1 MQANFAQNVAPQNPV
16 NNQPKPLNNPL
27 NQEKPKKPS
36 KKKLKEIE
44 KQNNIL
50 RVNQEYK
57 KMPSNKGQ
65 YIIPPVIHYTKL
77 IVDENTKPSEKKGDL
92 YIQYNEYNLNSMEK
106 IKTKYN
112 IDENIFIDTGE
123 YKWPELDQEK
133 DLDSKQNFKKE
144 TKESSKKKEEKP
156 RMFKSMTFDTILKSL
171 KKYKNIIPEQY
182 HYAVALSNIS
192 ITEYLSLQ
200 EKFRPYNS
208 LNNDNKNNDNK
219 LFYNL
224 AGIIADDLKEKK
236 INSDKIE
243 NIQKK
248 IVDFAKSLSKLKG
261 ISIGQ
266 KNGSIL
272 IPDDFSLFIILYY
285 LIISKSFWMIFSE
298 KNHGFL
304 TYIIERMFEFI
315 DQDLNEHIEHKYDK
329 KKDTKTIRNNKNE
342 NASKENKENITF
354 TNKELMSEILKKYY
368 NYSGDKP
375 DDFHI
380 QQNLE
385 LNKLDPNGKRFV
397 KKNEKEIIQD
407 DDDQIIFN
415 LKPNQKFLDDNSLAN
430 KFNNVR
436 PDMINEIFSF
446 FKDNKDNDVRAILLL
461 STASK
466 GLIQYLLVSAIYLI
480 FKNRH
485 SSSSS
490 HNMSDK
496 TEKEER
502 IKRIKARGKGSPEY
516 IYKNRHIIQ
525 EANFKKF
532 LLNTRIYRDQI
543 YIQQLSAILKI
554 NIHKQVNDYYS
565 GTGSIYKKFLQYVW
579 EEYKTVKTFSKIFE

>member
-1 MQANFAQNVAPQNPV
+1 MQANFPQNVAPQNPM

-27 NQEKPKKPS
+27 NKEQPKKLS

-77 IVDENTKPSEKKGDL
+77 IVDENAKPSEKRGDL
-92 YIQYNEYNLNSMEK
+92 YIQYNEYNLNSMEN

-112 IDENIFIDTGE
+112 IDENIFIDTGK

-133 DLDSKQNFKKE
+133 DLESKQNFKKE
-144 TKESSKKKEEKP
+144 TKESSKNKEEKP
-156 RMFKSMTFDTILKSL
+156 RMFKSMTFDTILESL
-171 KKYKNIIPEQY
+171 KKYKNIIPEKY

-192 ITEYLSLQ
+192 ITEYLNLQ

-208 LNNDNKNNDNK
+208 VSDENT
-219 LFYNL
+219 LFPNM

-243 NIQKK
+243 NIQNK
-248 IVDFAKSLSKLKG
+248 IVIFAKSLSKLKG
-261 ISIGQ
+261 KSIGQ
-266 KNGSIL
+266 KDGSIL
-272 IPDDFSLFIILYY
+272 IPDNFSLFIILYY

-315 DQDLNEHIEHKYDK
+315 DQDLSEHIEHKYDK

-385 LNKLDPNGKRFV
+385 LNQLDPNGKRFV
-397 KKNEKEIIQD
+397 KLNEKDIIQD
-407 DDDQIIFN
+407 DDDNIVFK
-415 LKPNQKFLDDNSLAN
+415 LKPNQKFLDDNSLAK
-430 KFNNVR
+430 KFNKVPQNNI
-436 PDMINEIFSF
+436 DEIFSF
-446 FKDNKDNDVRAILLL
+446 FKKKNNDNDVRAILLL

-480 FKNRH
+480 FKTRH

-496 TEKEER
+496 TGIEGR
-502 IKRIKARGKGSPEY
+502 IQSRIEKGSPEY

>member
-1 MQANFAQNVAPQNPV
+1 MQANFPQNVAPQNPV

-57 KMPSNKGQ
+57 KMPSNKGE

-77 IVDENTKPSEKKGDL
+77 IVDENTKPSEKGDL

-133 DLDSKQNFKKE
+133 DLESKQNFKKE

-208 LNNDNKNNDNK
+208 VTDQNT
-219 LFYNL
+219 LFSNM
-224 AGIIADDLKEKK
+224 AGIIADDLKEKR

-243 NIQKK
+243 NIQNK
-248 IVDFAKSLSKLKG
+248 IIDFATSLSKLKG

-266 KNGSIL
+266 QNGSIL
-272 IPDDFSLFIILYY
+272 IPDDFSFIYYFILSYHKQ
-285 LIISKSFWMIFSE
+285 IFWMIFSE

-304 TYIIERMFEFI
+304 TYIIERMFKFI

-329 KKDTKTIRNNKNE
+329 KRYQNN
-342 NASKENKENITF
+342 
-354 TNKELMSEILKKYY
+354 
-368 NYSGDKP
+368 
-375 DDFHI
+375 
-380 QQNLE
+380 
-385 LNKLDPNGKRFV
+385 
-397 KKNEKEIIQD
+397 
-407 DDDQIIFN
+407 
-415 LKPNQKFLDDNSLAN
+415 
-430 KFNNVR
+430 
-436 PDMINEIFSF
+436 
-446 FKDNKDNDVRAILLL
+446 
-461 STASK
+461 
-466 GLIQYLLVSAIYLI
+466 
-480 FKNRH
+480 
-485 SSSSS
+485 
-490 HNMSDK
+490 
-496 TEKEER
+496 
-502 IKRIKARGKGSPEY
+502 
-516 IYKNRHIIQ
+516 
-525 EANFKKF
+525 
-532 LLNTRIYRDQI
+532 
-543 YIQQLSAILKI
+543 
-554 NIHKQVNDYYS
+554 
-565 GTGSIYKKFLQYVW
+565 
-579 EEYKTVKTFSKIFE
+579 